1 MRTRRFTLIS
11 TSTSKGFTLIELL
24 VVIAIIGLL
33 ASTVIA
39 SLSSARVKARDARRI
54 ADLRSIRTALELYVS
69 SNGQYPANGY
79 WTCSFDSAAWG
90 SLATALAPYI
100 SKLPTDPRNTGYPWA
115 TGTYGYCY
123 GRISAQEYDLVTQLE
138 DTNSPYR
145 CALNGWLAR
154 FANPDQS
161 WCAIGFSSYIYTDH

>member
-1 MRTRRFTLIS
+1 MRTRGFTLIS
-11 TSTSKGFTLIELL
+11 ASASKGFTLIELL

-54 ADLRSIRTALELYVS
+54 ADLRSIRTALELYAS

-79 WTCSFDSAAWG
+79 WTCSTNATAWG

-100 SKLPTDPRNTGYPWA
+100 SKLPTDPLNTGYPWV

-123 GRISAQEYDLVTQLE
+123 GRISAQEYDLVTQFE
-138 DTNSPYR
+138 DTNNPNR
-145 CALNGWLAR
+145 CALNGWLFR
-154 FANPDQS
+154 YLNPDAS
-161 WCAIGFSSYIYTDH
+161 WCGSYSPYIYTDH